1 MIETVKSCVKSQ
13 RHQNQLSINFHTEE
27 KVKAPNKQKKKRS
40 RFFNGH
46 FHVHQATLTSIVF
59 NWQIKLT
66 NK

>member
-27 KVKAPNKQKKKRS
+27 KLTRQKKRS
-40 RFFNGH
+40 RFFNGS
-46 FHVHQATLTSIVF
+46 FHVHQHATLTEIVF